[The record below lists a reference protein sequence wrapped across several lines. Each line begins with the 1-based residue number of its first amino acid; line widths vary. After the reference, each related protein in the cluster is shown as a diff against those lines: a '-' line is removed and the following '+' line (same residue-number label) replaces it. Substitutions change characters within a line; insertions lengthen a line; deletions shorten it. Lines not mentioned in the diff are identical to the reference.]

1 MLMLVA
7 GLPVEIW
14 PVQSEAMPAS
24 WEPWAALL
32 FRPSRTS
39 TLLWRFVVQEVPPTV
54 PPVAKGASVLR
65 NLKLLVTVGA
75 APYAGRVI
83 EAPLMSV
90 APQTG
95 RTQPQGVKTRI
106 R

>member
-14 PVQSEAMPAS
+14 PVQSEAMTAS
-24 WEPWAALL
+24 WEPWAALVS
-32 FRPSRTS
+32 RPSRTS
-39 TLLWRFVVQEVPPTV
+39 PSLSRFADREVPARA
-54 PPVAKGASVLR
+54 PPVAKGACVLR

-95 RTQPQGVKTRI
+95 RTQPPGVRTGI